1 MRHTT
6 TKCEERNAP
15 TQRKQR
21 KEAHDD
27 VHVGSKKML
36 RTFCVLRNSL
46 CDHCTKVVYFLAA
59 RNIGNRFVGLLDLSI
74 YLHVWYE
81 LDLNK
86 GRLRSYMYVWGNG
99 ELKCV
104 RQVSM

>member
-27 VHVGSKKML
+27 VHVGSKEDAAHV
-36 RTFCVLRNSL
+36 CVQRNSL
-46 CDHCTKVVYFLAA
+46 RDHCTKVVYFLAA
-59 RNIGNRFVGLLDLSI
+59 RNIGNRFVGLLDLSN

-86 GRLRSYMYVWGNG
+86 GRLSCMCGVTVN
-99 ELKCV
+99 
-104 RQVSM
+104 